1 MPNCPNVP
9 TGSRSRYGGPYDC
22 SAMTKLIR
30 RCVCE
35 HERDSKMAFTQS
47 DLHQLIEEKMKGY
60 RFVVVANREP
70 FIHKHAGN
78 GRKGGSAGQRH
89 GVGTPPG
96 HAGLRRNLG
105 GPRQRRRRSRGGR
118 RERSRPSPAGRPA
131 LHPPQGLAQP
141 RAGRGLLL
149 RPRQRRS
156 LAALP
161 HHLHAPPLRAARLG
175 AYREVNQ
182 LFADAVLEEV
192 GTEPAFVFVQD
203 FHFCLLPRM
212 LKNKHP
218 RLIIAQFWHIPWP
231 NREVFRTFPWG
242 EELLDGLL
250 GNDLLGFH
258 VHYHCQNFLETVDR
272 EIEARVDDDRNE
284 VHRGG
289 HATLVRPYP
298 ISIDFEAHDQKARS
312 REVEAAMK
320 HWRQELNIKDEDLI
334 GVGIERLDYTK
345 GIPDRLRGIEYL
357 LESHPEY
364 RGRARFIQVA
374 VPSRI
379 HVPAYQQIDREV
391 DETVAAIN
399 ANWGAEG
406 WEPITYIKQHQGPV
420 EMMALHRLARFCVVS
435 SLHDGMNLVAKEFVA
450 SRHDEDGV
458 LILSRFTGAARE
470 LVDGILINPFSIG
483 EVAEA
488 MHSALS
494 MPEDERRRRMQR
506 MRAQV
511 EKNNIYRWA
520 GRILSGLL
528 AFDFPEGSDG
538 A

>member
-1 MPNCPNVP
+1 
-9 TGSRSRYGGPYDC
+9 
-22 SAMTKLIR
+22 
-30 RCVCE
+30 
-35 HERDSKMAFTQS
+35 MAFAQS

-78 GRKGGSAGQRH
+78 ILK
-89 GVGTPPG
+89 VV
-96 HAGLRRNLG
+96 
-105 GPRQRRRRSRGGR
+105 
-118 RERSRPSPAGRPA
+118 RPASGMASA
-131 LHPPQGLAQP
+131 LHPVMLACDGTWVGHGSGDADREVVDENDRVRVPPEDPRYTLRRVWLSPDQEEGYYYGLAN
-141 RAGRGLLL
+141 GGLWPLCHITFT
-149 RPRQRRS
+149 RPRFEPRDWDS
-156 LAALP
+156 
-161 HHLHAPPLRAARLG
+161 
-175 AYREVNQ
+175 YREVNQ

-192 GTEPAFVFVQD
+192 GTEPAFVFIQD

-212 LKNKHP
+212 LKNMHP

-258 VHYHCQNFLETVDR
+258 VHYDCQNFLETVDR
-272 EIEARVDDDRNE
+272 EIEARVDDDRKE
-284 VHRGG
+284 AHRGG

-312 REVEAAMK
+312 PEVEASMK
-320 HWRQELNIKDEDLI
+320 RWREELNIKDDELI

-345 GIPDRLRGIEYL
+345 GIPDRLRGIDYL

-364 RGRARFIQVA
+364 RGRARFIQIA

-391 DETVAAIN
+391 DETVVDIN
-399 ANWGAEG
+399 ARWGMEG

-420 EMMALHRLARFCVVS
+420 DMMALHRLARFCVVS

-458 LILSRFTGAARE
+458 LILSRFTGSARE
-470 LVDGILINPFSIG
+470 LGDAILVNPFSIG
-483 EVAEA
+483 EIAEA

-494 MPEDERRRRMQR
+494 MADDERRRRMQR
-506 MRAQV
+506 MREQV

-528 AFDFPEGSDG
+528 AFDFPEGSNG